1 MTQKELKTLKR
12 GDIVVHKK
20 SGEKFR
26 FKNLT
31 IMYDRIPPYL
41 TNKRLVAVCDV
52 AYPHGIRHYFE
63 AKEIRK
69 DDQDENVA

>member
-20 SGEKFR
+20 SSEKFTVIGLVPIWDG
-26 FKNLT
+26 F
-31 IMYDRIPPYL
+31 PPNL
-41 TNKRLVAVCDV
+41 TNKRMTVCCEDLK
-52 AYPHGIRHYFE
+52 YGNRYFE

-69 DDQDENVA
+69 EV